1 MNNSGYIYSG
11 GDPRRVNDVLT
22 WHDQENLRIWVHSR
36 VISTSREI
44 ISVEFQVDDGK
55 HPKPSKVE
63 QTLRLRLAAN
73 RPAPIRRPTINATTF
88 RTLQTGQ
95 MLDEHSSIVAR
106 IITQPSN
113 SNKKIQIVEDVTSTA
128 MDLRN
133 NVVWDSSEGMISE
146 GKKSK
151 DAIIIAKIYEMLQS
165 SGKRKLSAR
174 TAELLGLEVST
185 VHTAVQVARRNGW
198 LTSNGVGLPGGFLT
212 EKGNEL
218 FLAVRGPERLA
229 RIMKKNGE

>member
-1 MNNSGYIYSG
+1 MNNLGYIHSG
-11 GDPRRVNDVLT
+11 GDPKRLGDVLT
-22 WHDQENLRIWVHSR
+22 WHDQQGFRVWIHSKAME
-36 VISTSREI
+36 SAREI
-44 ISVEFQVDDGK
+44 VSVEVQVIDEGAL
-55 HPKPSKVE
+55 KPSKEE
-63 QTLRLRLAAN
+63 QSLRLRLCAN
-73 RPAPIRRPTINATTF
+73 RSTPKSVGKFKATTF

-95 MLDEHSSIVAR
+95 LLDEHSSLVAR
-106 IITQPSN
+106 IINQS
-113 SNKKIQIVEDVTSTA
+113 SKSKNKLQIVEEVTSKTV
-128 MDLRN
+128 DLRESL
-133 NVVWDSSEGMISE
+133 VWDSSDEMVSQ

-165 SGKRKLSAR
+165 SGTRKLSAR

-198 LTSNGVGLPGGFLT
+198 LTSNGVGLSGGVLT
-212 EKGNEL
+212 EKGNEM